1 MKKKAVPVLLAVL
14 ILIVILGLI
23 AVVSRVVERYIPSN
37 EWMDSSEYFGIQQ
50 EGQMALILQD
60 QLLEQKGLLADGVP
74 YLNMDVVSEYLND
87 RFYWD
92 SGQELVIY
100 TTPDSVIK
108 AYAGAQEYMVA
119 DSTQTADYV
128 PVRVQDGTAYIAAE
142 FVKQYTAMD
151 YEVFQDPDRI
161 VITYRYGEVTRADAK
176 RTTQVRELGGI
187 KSPILTE
194 VSGGEQVTVLM
205 QMDDWSEVVTADGY
219 IGYVQNS
226 SLGETYTE
234 TLTTDFVEP
243 VYTSIHRDYKI
254 NMVWHQ
260 VTSQEANDNLFQ
272 DIAEMEGVN
281 VISPTWFSITDND
294 GNISSLAD
302 SAYVEAAHGQGLE
315 VWGLVDNFSTE
326 IDTAAVLNN
335 TASRERLAEQ
345 LVNAALEY
353 NLEGINVDFELIPE
367 DAADGYIQFLREI
380 SIRCRAN
387 SLVLSVDNPVP
398 MEFNAHY
405 NLNAQGE
412 VVDYVII
419 MGYDEH
425 YVGSEPGSVA
435 SISFVT
441 DGVTKALEEGV
452 PAEKTILAVPFYT
465 RLWQTDTSGNV
476 TSEAYGMDAAQA
488 VVNDNGA
495 VASWN
500 EETAQDYAEFTGAD
514 GSFFQIWLE
523 NEASLE
529 EKLKLVQ
536 QYELGGAAAWK
547 LGFERA
553 SVWAIMEEY
562 TS

>member
-1 MKKKAVPVLLAVL
+1 M
-14 ILIVILGLI
+14 
-23 AVVSRVVERYIPSN
+23 
-37 EWMDSSEYFGIQQ
+37 
-50 EGQMALILQD
+50 
-60 QLLEQKGLLADGVP
+60 
-74 YLNMDVVSEYLND
+74 
-87 RFYWD
+87 
-92 SGQELVIY
+92 IY

-108 AYAGAQEYMVA
+108 AYAGAQEYTVA

-260 VTSQEANDNLFQ
+260 VTSQEANDNLLQ